1 MIAIKSTAQFL
12 KAERKIELVAILLFK
27 KIFLKS
33 IFRFWLLLNWDSLVK
48 MVFNLNETF
57 QGNVN

>member
-33 IFRFWLLLNWDSLVK
+33 IFRFWQLLNWDSLVK